1 MKTELC
7 LSSRSVDLVDS
18 MLSRSKTALPEATEF
33 GCVNGSSFN
42 KDSVKFLRLCAS
54 SSELS

>member
-42 KDSVKFLRLCAS
+42 KDFGEVS
-54 SSELS
+54 STMRVQL